1 MSLSR
6 DVRELKE
13 ATGKEVTFY
22 VETKDKKLFCVTGQY
37 RVEDMLAQHAAKV
50 EVSDDQESSESKT
63 LGQVVDHDKCGP
75 QWIKPIKTMGEEE
88 LKLHKISLLEVKK
101 GMEKATEQ
109 KSTATGGSS
118 GLTSVRD
125 GSATATNSPSQ
136 TQLTNPNVTNQRF
149 RRKLIS
155 LSRDVRES
163 KETTRGVA
171 TVFVATEDKKLY
183 CVTGQDRVRSVP
195 RVDNMGSLVITGSIS
210 NVVRLLIYYEGVS
223 RET

>member
-1 MSLSR
+1 MDFSIVTSKNSSKQTRTNNLSKQRLRRKLMSLSR
-6 DVRELKE
+6 DVREFKE
-13 ATGKEVTFY
+13 GTGKEVTFY

-37 RVEDMLAQHAAKV
+37 RVKDMLAQHAAKV

-88 LKLHKISLLEVKK
+88 LKLYKISLLEVKK

-125 GSATATNSPSQ
+125 GSATAT
-136 TQLTNPNVTNQRF
+136 
-149 RRKLIS
+149 
-155 LSRDVRES
+155 
-163 KETTRGVA
+163 
-171 TVFVATEDKKLY
+171 
-183 CVTGQDRVRSVP
+183 
-195 RVDNMGSLVITGSIS
+195 
-210 NVVRLLIYYEGVS
+210 VS
-223 RET
+223 RERRCGLG